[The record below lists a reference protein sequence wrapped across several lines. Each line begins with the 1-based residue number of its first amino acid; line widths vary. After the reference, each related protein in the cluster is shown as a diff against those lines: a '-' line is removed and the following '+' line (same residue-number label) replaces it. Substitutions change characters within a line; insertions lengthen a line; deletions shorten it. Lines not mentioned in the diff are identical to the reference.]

1 MLSADGRDETSSTGS
16 LGSRRARRERPADRR
31 RIPRHP
37 RRRDPRSGRRGP
49 RSEKAVAGNAAAE
62 PFRWPAHDQDHDPR
76 HRRAGVVG
84 SSLKKMAEAPE
95 AQAVVEEFLARQR
108 AMYARGDLE
117 AAEELLAEN
126 VVWHVPGTSPIA
138 G

>member
-1 MLSADGRDETSSTGS
+1 
-16 LGSRRARRERPADRR
+16 
-31 RIPRHP
+31 
-37 RRRDPRSGRRGP
+37 
-49 RSEKAVAGNAAAE
+49 
-62 PFRWPAHDQDHDPR
+62 
-76 HRRAGVVG
+76 
-84 SSLKKMAEAPE
+84 MAEAPE

-138 G
+138 GDYRGREAVSEYFRLGESSPEGLSGSPKEARRTTRRRSSSSPTVAPRLVAGRSFLSTVRSSAPAAHLLGVPR